1 MTETTEKKDV
11 VPSQYRERY
20 KATNG
25 TCGDFI
31 ATKLQGIAKDGPLD
45 AVKIE
50 NKIERER
57 WSTFNPGMQRMNL
70 ANVLRG
76 RFLKG
81 ETISILGKQYNAK
94 HTAEDFN
101 FTLEDNTDS
110 LTRAAGV
117 LELQQNDRI
126 VAALR
131 KLFFPAAKKTAAP
144 RGNAALTKA
153 NKALAS
159 AQKALAKANDGLDA
173 ATAAAKEA
181 DVAASV
187 DFGDDT
193 KGKTAAEKAMAKA
206 NDKVG
211 KAEEKVEAAEA
222 KLNLAEAAVH
232 AATPADA

>member
-1 MTETTEKKDV
+1 MTETKEKKDV
-11 VPSQYRERY
+11 VPSEYRERY
-20 KATNG
+20 KATGG

-50 NKIERER
+50 NGIERER

-81 ETISILGKQYNAK
+81 ESISILGKQYNAVHAK
-94 HTAEDFN
+94 DDFN
-101 FTLEDNTDS
+101 FTLEDTNES
-110 LTRAAGV
+110 LARAAEV
-117 LELQQNDRI
+117 LELQQNDRV

-131 KLFFPAAKKTAAP
+131 KLYFPKAKVSTA

-153 NKALAS
+153 NKQLAS
-159 AQKALAKANDGLDA
+159 AQKALQKAKDGLDA
-173 ATAAAKEA
+173 AIAAAKEA
-181 DVAASV
+181 DAAASI

-193 KGKTAAEKAMAKA
+193 KGKAAAEKALTKA

-222 KLNLAEAAVH
+222 KVKEAEAAVA
-232 AATPADA
+232 AATPAEA